1 MSHIGGQ
8 MKPDLKND
16 DASLFDPLGYQGGS
30 EATQT
35 SSVESRRLLWASDH
49 HQNML
54 GERNLLP
61 VK

>member
-1 MSHIGGQ
+1 

-16 DASLFDPLGYQGGS
+16 DASLFDPEGYQGGS

-49 HQNML
+49 HPNML